1 MDKIN
6 TKANKYIKMQ
16 QSQKL
21 VNSEINEN
29 TFFLFY
35 NIEREEC
42 AIKTRHNTD
51 LNTFVRDIVYR

>member
-1 MDKIN
+1 
-6 TKANKYIKMQ
+6 MQ

-21 VNSEINEN
+21 VNSEINEK

-35 NIEREEC
+35 NIEREKY

-51 LNTFVRDIVYR
+51 LNTFVRDIFYR

>member
-6 TKANKYIKMQ
+6 TKANKYMKMQ

-21 VNSEINEN
+21 VNSEINEK

-35 NIEREEC
+35 NIEREEY

>member
-6 TKANKYIKMQ
+6 TIANKYIKMQ

-21 VNSEINEN
+21 VNSEINEK

-35 NIEREEC
+35 NIEREKY

>member
-16 QSQKL
+16 QSQEL
-21 VNSEINEN
+21 VNSEINEKI
-29 TFFLFY
+29 FLFY
-35 NIEREEC
+35 NIERKKY